1 MIEIDTHLHT
11 QTLEYAQVEEYITY
25 AYSMITHCAHVYI
38 YIYIFIFMYY
48 IFMYNIYIFI

>member
-38 YIYIFIFMYY
+38 YIYIY
-48 IFMYNIYIFI
+48 IYVLYIYV